1 MPLTVIVTRDYEQMS
16 AEAAGL
22 VITRVA
28 ALERSRSRCVLGLAT
43 GGSPVGLY
51 RHLASAANQGT
62 LNSGCWETFNLDEYV
77 GLPGDT
83 PEERA
88 ACPESYHA
96 FMERRFFSLLRR
108 RPART
113 AVPPGHR
120 VDVLVLRRHLEDYPG
135 DWIEE
140 GTVSG
145 RAVMI
150 RPQPESPYL
159 GWIRQEIQHA
169 WTDAIRMAGGI
180 DIQVLGVG
188 GRGHVAF
195 HEAGIPFH
203 LRGLLLVKLDA
214 VTRRHAVDD
223 GYFATFEQTPE
234 FALTMSLDLVFQ
246 ARCVVVL
253 ANGARKREAIARS
266 LLAEPS
272 PETPMSYVQIY
283 AARGGDVTFVLD
295 EIAAADILA
304 ASEGVQRRGFTLLDR
319 R

>member
-1 MPLTVIVTRDYEQMS
+1 
-16 AEAAGL
+16 
-22 VITRVA
+22 
-28 ALERSRSRCVLGLAT
+28 
-43 GGSPVGLY
+43 
-51 RHLASAANQGT
+51 
-62 LNSGCWETFNLDEYV
+62 
-77 GLPGDT
+77 
-83 PEERA
+83 
-88 ACPESYHA
+88 
-96 FMERRFFSLLRR
+96 
-108 RPART
+108 
-113 AVPPGHR
+113 
-120 VDVLVLRRHLEDYPG
+120 
-135 DWIEE
+135 
-140 GTVSG
+140 
-145 RAVMI
+145 
-150 RPQPESPYL
+150 
-159 GWIRQEIQHA
+159 
-169 WTDAIRMAGGI
+169 MAGGI